1 MRVLY
6 SVINFLI
13 LAAILVLAG
22 RKMVLKMLRS
32 RREKIEQDLLLA
44 QQGQQALEQATAQ
57 AQTLER
63 EFAGQLEQVEADG
76 QKRLEEKTRELRS
89 RQEQAEALAEQ
100 QLQRDLE
107 IYRLTMISETEKSI
121 VREIVEQ
128 AEQSLRLPEDFDA
141 LCAAKIAGSIRKSA
155 GDQVT
160 LSGKKLAVRLEYA
173 RQPGADL
180 VGDMLAAVGERYA
193 VEPGDLAVT
202 AVARADLIG
211 GIRLTVND
219 TVYDTTVRNTLR
231 GVEKNLHPRISDT
244 TDKAQVCQAVESAM
258 KELDLSIDIYQEGRV
273 LSVSDGIC
281 RISGLSDAMYGEM
294 VEFDTGVRGMVM
306 DLEREYIGCVIFG
319 SFEHVEEGDL
329 VRRSGY
335 VMEVPVGEAMLGRV
349 VDALGKP
356 IDGKGV
362 ITASE
367 HRPIECPAPSIPDRQ
382 SVSVPLQTGIK
393 AIDALVPIGRGQR
406 ELLIGDRQTGKSAI
420 VLDTIINQKGKDV
433 ICIYVAIGQKES
445 TVAGIMDTLTRHG
458 AMEYTTIV
466 CADAYHSAPMQYVA
480 PYAGTAM
487 GEYFMYKGKDVLIVF
502 DDLSK
507 HAVAY
512 REISLLL
519 HRPSGREAY
528 PGDVFYLHSRLLE
541 RSARLCEKA
550 GGGSMTALPIIETQA
565 GDISA
570 YIPTNVISITDGQIF
585 LESEL
590 FHAGQRPAVNVGL
603 SVSRVGGAAQIG
615 AMRQVAGRLRMDLA
629 QYRELAAFSQFG
641 SDLDASTK
649 KAIAKGER
657 MMALLNQPQYAPV
670 AVERQVLA
678 IFAVSEGFADDVEP
692 EAIAEFEAGLCS
704 YVAAAHPEML
714 RQIAGGEKM
723 SPAFMDELRACIG
736 AYKETL
742 T

>member
-1 MRVLY
+1 
-6 SVINFLI
+6 
-13 LAAILVLAG
+13 
-22 RKMVLKMLRS
+22 
-32 RREKIEQDLLLA
+32 
-44 QQGQQALEQATAQ
+44 
-57 AQTLER
+57 
-63 EFAGQLEQVEADG
+63 
-76 QKRLEEKTRELRS
+76 
-89 RQEQAEALAEQ
+89 
-100 QLQRDLE
+100 
-107 IYRLTMISETEKSI
+107 
-121 VREIVEQ
+121 
-128 AEQSLRLPEDFDA
+128 
-141 LCAAKIAGSIRKSA
+141 
-155 GDQVT
+155 
-160 LSGKKLAVRLEYA
+160 
-173 RQPGADL
+173 
-180 VGDMLAAVGERYA
+180 MLAAVGERYA

-550 GGGSMTALPIIETQA
+550 GGGSLTALPIIETQA

-590 FHAGQRPAVNVGL
+590 
-603 SVSRVGGAAQIG
+603 
-615 AMRQVAGRLRMDLA
+615 
-629 QYRELAAFSQFG
+629 
-641 SDLDASTK
+641 
-649 KAIAKGER
+649 
-657 MMALLNQPQYAPV
+657 
-670 AVERQVLA
+670 
-678 IFAVSEGFADDVEP
+678 
-692 EAIAEFEAGLCS
+692 
-704 YVAAAHPEML
+704 
-714 RQIAGGEKM
+714 
-723 SPAFMDELRACIG
+723 
-736 AYKETL
+736 
-742 T
+742 

>member
-202 AVARADLIG
+202 AAARADLIG

-362 ITASE
+362 ITAAE

-678 IFAVSEGFADDVEP
+678 IFACPRALPTTWSRRRSP
-692 EAIAEFEAGLCS
+692 N
-704 YVAAAHPEML
+704 L
-714 RQIAGGEKM
+714 R
-723 SPAFMDELRACIG
+723 RACAATLPG
-736 AYKETL
+736 PSGDAPADRRRREDVSCVYGRTPGVHRAYKETL